1 MTLTFAIQPS
11 TAINFINLDSPIVEY
26 LFNNNEVGDFAM
38 VYFNV
43 VTDNNFNQVIGPFEV
58 ALVIPVGN

>member
-1 MTLTFAIQPS
+1 LCNKA
-11 TAINFINLDSPIVEY
+11 NLDSPIVEY
-26 LFNNNEVGDFAM
+26 LLTNNEVGDFAM

-58 ALVIPVGN
+58 GLVIPVGN